1 MACPGKIAS
10 KTFVPTFYPSQFHQL
25 HKIIFT
31 LDRTHHYSCLHT
43 SLFYPRLSTVSLF
56 RVHDVGKNNLTKLG
70 KPAELLAP
78 RISSFLTT

>member
-1 MACPGKIAS
+1 MDIGQDTPLL
-10 KTFVPTFYPSQFHQL
+10 VH
-25 HKIIFT
+25 
-31 LDRTHHYSCLHT
+31 SCLHT
-43 SLFYPRLSTVSLF
+43 SLFYPELSTVSLF

>member
-1 MACPGKIAS
+1 MDIGQDTPLFLPAH
-10 KTFVPTFYPSQFHQL
+10 FFFYPE
-25 HKIIFT
+25 
-31 LDRTHHYSCLHT
+31 
-43 SLFYPRLSTVSLF
+43 LSAVSLF